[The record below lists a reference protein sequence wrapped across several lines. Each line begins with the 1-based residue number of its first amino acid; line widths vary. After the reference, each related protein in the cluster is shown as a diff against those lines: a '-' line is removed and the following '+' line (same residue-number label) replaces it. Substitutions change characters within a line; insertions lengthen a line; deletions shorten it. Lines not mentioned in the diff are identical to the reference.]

1 MCREKPEDPGLS
13 EVGGGS
19 DVQSLLP
26 RNYLAN
32 ARESAVNSS
41 TAVRLLAESRIRRSV
56 PA

>member
-32 ARESAVNSS
+32 ARESTVNSS